1 MKGKQTIK
9 LEASKPRNWTV
20 LALVE
25 RSGAGRHDKTNK
37 AKRAQEKRDLR
48 RNSDWF

>member
-1 MKGKQTIK
+1 MKSKNMFK

-20 LALVE
+20 LALAE
-25 RSGAGRHDKTNK
+25 RSGGGRHDKTNK
-37 AKRAQEKRDLR
+37 AKRAQDKQNLR

>member
-1 MKGKQTIK
+1 MKRKEVIK

-20 LALVE
+20 LALAE
-25 RSGAGRHDKTNK
+25 RTGSGSHTKSNK
-37 AKRAQEKRDLR
+37 AKRAQDKQSLR